1 MTGCT
6 IQLNRAGEVRKLAE
20 RSKEAAKEITTLSS
34 TTVKTAESAE
44 TLMQRAVSSI
54 IQTAQLVDEIS
65 AASREQDIGARQIT
79 NAIQQLDSV
88 VQQNAS
94 ASEELASMA
103 TKLTE
108 NSEELLRAIKFFKLR
123 NEEAEE
129 VRAIEY
135 KA

>member
-1 MTGCT
+1 M
-6 IQLNRAGEVRKLAE
+6 Q
-20 RSKEAAKEITTLSS
+20 TT
-34 TTVKTAESAE
+34 
-44 TLMQRAVSSI
+44 
-54 IQTAQLVDEIS
+54 QLVDEIS

-79 NAIQQLDSV
+79 NAIQQLDTV